1 VSLPVS
7 VCIGTLGPA
16 IACFVSHRMETGNWR
31 AVRLFPPLDRRSL
44 WLLGGPLAILFCRFF
59 VFAALITKGGPAAW
73 HWHPGVLAGI
83 LIPMFN
89 YNLFG
94 GPLFEEFGWRGYLQS
109 RLQQMLPPWIAAI
122 AVGILWSIW
131 HLPLFL
137 VGWGGASV
145 VSFTLILI
153 GVSLIMAFAFN
164 ASGEAVLV
172 AILMH
177 SALNAS
183 NRFVPGFLGD
193 VPLVEWPSEVALVAI
208 SFFAVALVAA
218 ALSRGLLCA
227 RLGTSK

>member
-1 VSLPVS
+1 
-7 VCIGTLGPA
+7 
-16 IACFVSHRMETGNWR
+16 
-31 AVRLFPPLDRRSL
+31 
-44 WLLGGPLAILFCRFF
+44 
-59 VFAALITKGGPAAW
+59 
-73 HWHPGVLAGI
+73 
-83 LIPMFN
+83 
-89 YNLFG
+89 
-94 GPLFEEFGWRGYLQS
+94 
-109 RLQQMLPPWIAAI
+109 
-122 AVGILWSIW
+122 
-131 HLPLFL
+131 
-137 VGWGGASV
+137 
-145 VSFTLILI
+145 LILI

>member
-1 VSLPVS
+1 
-7 VCIGTLGPA
+7 
-16 IACFVSHRMETGNWR
+16 M
-31 AVRLFPPLDRRSL
+31 
-44 WLLGGPLAILFCRFF
+44 GGPLAILFCRFF

-94 GPLFEEFGWRGYLQS
+94 GPLFEEFGWRGYFQS
-109 RLQQMLPPWIAAI
+109 RLQQMFPPWIAAV
-122 AVGILWSIW
+122 AVGILWGMW

-137 VGWGGASV
+137 VGFGGASV
-145 VSFTLILI
+145 AYFTLILI

-177 SALNAS
+177 SAFNAS
-183 NRFVPGFLGD
+183 NRFVPGFLAG

-208 SFFAVALVAA
+208 SFLSVALLAT
-218 ALSRGLLCA
+218 ALSRGRLCA
-227 RLGTSK
+227 RIGTNK